1 MKVNFGGIVPLSTV
15 DWLGRAVMVVFL
27 RGCPLSCPHC
37 HNQNLQT
44 GEHLVSMHT
53 ISSRIVSVV
62 KGLPVA
68 SLARGGLEPS
78 LQIDLED
85 ASERANS
92 KPFVDALVL
101 SGGEPLLQVEACRR
115 LFRLAR
121 SLKLATAIETSGC
134 FPNGLQWLLEKG
146 LVDKV
151 FLDIKSALMEPD
163 YEKATGRAG
172 MAARVAESL
181 SICFKSKVAFDV
193 RCTIFPGMPTISQL
207 VDIAETV
214 CSLMGQYPDN
224 RLDYVLL
231 QQGTPR
237 EGESRFEPVAEQAL
251 QEMARACEAGCGR
264 KLRISVRSIPKMSWK
279 N

>member
-1 MKVNFGGIVPLSTV
+1 
-15 DWLGRAVMVVFL
+15 
-27 RGCPLSCPHC
+27 
-37 HNQNLQT
+37 
-44 GEHLVSMHT
+44 MHT
-53 ISSRIVSVV
+53 ISSRIVSEV

-68 SLARGGLEPS
+68 SLARSGFKPS

-85 ASERANS
+85 ASERASS

-101 SGGEPLLQVEACRR
+101 SGGEPLLQAEACRR

-121 SLKLATAIETSGC
+121 SLKLATGLETSGC
-134 FPNGLQWLLEKG
+134 FPDGLERLLEKG

-151 FLDIKSALMEPD
+151 FLDIKSALLEPD
-163 YEKATGRAG
+163 YEKATGRDG

-181 SICFKSKVAFDV
+181 AICFKSKVAFDV
-193 RCTIFPGMPTISQL
+193 RCTIFPGMPTVSQL

-214 CSLMGQYPDN
+214 CSLKGQYPDN
-224 RLDYVLL
+224 RLGCILL

-237 EGESRFEPVAEQAL
+237 EGESRFEPVPEKAL
-251 QEMARACEAGCGR
+251 QEMARASEINCGI
-264 KLRISVRSIPKMSWK
+264 KLDFSIRAVPKISWK